1 MASRAERLLNHVSL
15 ILCLMFA
22 VFLILDQF
30 NPMMNFV
37 DNAIS
42 RWLLGILCLSGA
54 VRACLSWRAG
64 AEPFRKSETA

>member
-1 MASRAERLLNHVSL
+1 MSKAQVVFSHLTV
-15 ILCLMFA
+15 ILSVMFA

-42 RWLLGILCLSGA
+42 RWLLGGLCLSGIA
-54 VRACLSWRAG
+54 QSVLHWKNSGESRC
-64 AEPFRKSETA
+64 